1 MGDPIANLNAP
12 SRVVSTAMSDPTTDR
27 VGSNRLVDVATGTVT
42 TWAELP
48 EVPLA
53 GPAAAVVSSS
63 YDALA
68 WARAHARTGAELLI
82 VAQGRLEQNL
92 RAELLDGGFNLVE
105 GSTVTAPPTPRDAE
119 DGRLWLLTSG
129 STGRP
134 KRIGHTL
141 ESLTTV
147 TGELVPRVWLCP
159 YSPGTYAWWQV
170 VTLALAA
177 PGQDLVVVDPS
188 SLDGWVAAAA
198 TYGVTAASG
207 TPTFWRQTLMSQKA
221 RLAEVPLAQIT
232 LGGEPVDQAVLDQ
245 LRAVFP
251 DARISWI
258 YASSELGAS
267 IVVHDGR
274 AGFPVE
280 WLERDAP
287 GRPRLSVRDGELV
300 IASPHHGAGLGG
312 EVPTGDAVLVEDGRV
327 VITGRVSSD
336 EINVGGSKVSAG
348 VVRSVLQ
355 SHPDVAWAQVRG
367 RKSALVGSLVVAEIV
382 LAPGVE
388 DTRELTA
395 ALTAWCSERLPEYGV
410 PRRIKVLDEI
420 PATETGKSA
429 V

>member
-1 MGDPIANLNAP
+1 MTADLG
-12 SRVVSTAMSDPTTDR
+12 RVI
-27 VGSNRLVDVATGTVT
+27 DVRTGLET
-42 TWAELP
+42 TWADLP
-48 EVPLA
+48 EHTVPA
-53 GPAAAVVSSS
+53 PAAVVVGSSF
-63 YDALA
+63 DALA
-68 WARAHARTGAELLI
+68 WVRAHVESGAELLI
-82 VAQGRLEQNL
+82 VAQGRMEPSL
-92 RAELLDGGFNLVE
+92 RAELDGAGFNIVAPDGIVTPS
-105 GSTVTAPPTPRDAE
+105 GSPRPAE

-147 TGELVPRVWLCP
+147 AGELAPRRWLCP

-170 VTLALAA
+170 VTLALAG
-177 PGQDLVVVDPS
+177 PGQDLVVVDPTA
-188 SLDGWVAAAA
+188 LDGWAAAA
-198 TYGVTAASG
+198 AEHRVTAASG
-207 TPTFWRQTLMSQKA
+207 TPTFWRQSLMAQKDA
-221 RLAEVPLAQIT
+221 LAGVPLEQIT

-245 LRAVFP
+245 LRAAFP

-280 WLERDAP
+280 WLDRASAD
-287 GRPRLSVRDGELV
+287 RPTLSVVDGQLV

-312 EVPTGDAVLVEDGRV
+312 AVPTGDAVVIEDGRV
-327 VITGRVSSD
+327 VITGRINSD

-355 SHPDVAWAQVRG
+355 AHPAVAWAAVRG

-382 LAPGVE
+382 LASGFA

-395 ALTAWCSERLPEYGV
+395 DLTSWCAERLPEYGV
-410 PRRIKVLDEI
+410 PRRIKVLEEI
-420 PATETGKSA
+420 PVTQTGKSA